1 MDRFDIRPELL
12 RWARERAGL
21 GIDALGRRFPRL
33 HAWERGESRPTLKQ
47 LERFAK
53 TTCTPVGYLF
63 LREPPIERVP
73 IPDFRTASDGRLD
86 RPSPNLLDTIYLC
99 QQRQDWYRE
108 FVRSTGRDPL
118 GFVGSVRPDEDI
130 PEVAARMRRL
140 LGFDIAERRRLSTGT
155 DALRRF
161 IGQAD
166 ALGVLVM
173 VSGGVG
179 SNSQRDL
186 DPGEFRGFA
195 LADRIAPLVFINGA
209 DTKAAQM
216 FTLAHEFAHLW
227 LGSSGVS
234 DAQVLTVSGREIERW
249 CNRVAAELLVPIDL
263 LRTEYSERAALSD
276 ELNRLARRFKVGTL
290 VILRRI
296 HDAGV
301 LTRKAFRTTYEQE
314 LDRLKVRSAG
324 DGRNFYLTLG
334 ARVSHRF
341 ARAIVTSTLEGQA
354 SFSESFRLLGI
365 KKMKTFNQLAQNL
378 GVG

>member
-1 MDRFDIRPELL
+1 MERVEVSPALL
-12 RWARERAGL
+12 RWARERAGMD
-21 GIDALGRRFPRL
+21 IDALAGRFPRL

-73 IPDFRTASDGRLD
+73 IPDFRTVSDRRVD
-86 RPSPNLLDTIYLC
+86 HPSSNLLDTIYLC

-108 FVRSTGRDPL
+108 LVRSTGGEPL
-118 GFVGSVRPDEDI
+118 DFVGSVRPDDDLAA
-130 PEVAARMRRL
+130 VAARMRRL
-140 LGFDIAERRRLSTGT
+140 LGFDIAERRRLSTWT

-173 VSGGVG
+173 VSGVVG
-179 SNSQRDL
+179 SNSRRDL

-195 LADRIAPLVFINGA
+195 LADQIAPLVFINGA
-209 DTKAAQM
+209 DNKAAQM

-227 LGSSGVS
+227 SGSSGLS

-249 CNRVAAELLVPIDL
+249 CNRVAAEVLVPIDV

-276 ELNRLARRFKVGTL
+276 ELNRLARRFKVSTL

-301 LTRKAFRTTYEQE
+301 LTRNAFRTAYEQE
-314 LDRLKVRSAG
+314 LDRLKARSAG
-324 DGRNFYLTLG
+324 GGGNFYLTFG

-341 ARAIVTSTLEGQA
+341 ARAIVTSTLAGQT

-365 KKMKTFNQLAQNL
+365 KRMDTFNQLAQNL